1 MDNKSEINKKSCYFS
16 KENIPQLNNSFSEFM
31 NSYNYDW
38 YRNNTNQT
46 FFNGMTYNS
55 NLYSPK
61 EGFIAMFTSKD
72 ALETFQDEFDY
83 QTIVDTYSTR
93 NVKRIKVKR
102 MY

>member
-1 MDNKSEINKKSCYFS
+1 
-16 KENIPQLNNSFSEFM
+16 
-31 NSYNYDW
+31 
-38 YRNNTNQT
+38 
-46 FFNGMTYNS
+46 
-55 NLYSPK
+55 
-61 EGFIAMFTSKD
+61 MFTSKD